1 MLVPIACINV
11 KPLIDPSVPILFKI
25 FCSFNLLITFVLS
38 AIELYTNWSNR
49 FIEKDYCNRR
59 ENSIVC
65 LFLQFGF
72 AISTMLLGN
81 LVGALFLIGV
91 SIFRVYQ
98 VSITVEYDY
107 IQKSTFFYSA
117 FNIYM
122 CFICL
127 VGEGRLNFIDLTC
140 KIVIGIVVSNYF
152 SKNSCKFLINW
163 YSNSKSLF
171 NLNGE
176 VASNS

>member
-1 MLVPIACINV
+1 
-11 KPLIDPSVPILFKI
+11 
-25 FCSFNLLITFVLS
+25 
-38 AIELYTNWSNR
+38 
-49 FIEKDYCNRR
+49 
-59 ENSIVC
+59 
-65 LFLQFGF
+65 
-72 AISTMLLGN
+72 MLLGN